1 MYLMIVLDPRATH
14 RILHTPT
21 HLHNLWSSK
30 WRKKGLPSAIDPCN
44 IRKSSS
50 MKTIAILE
58 RETKHGTQQEKGYI
72 SVYAE
77 IW

>member
-1 MYLMIVLDPRATH
+1 M
-14 RILHTPT
+14 
-21 HLHNLWSSK
+21 K
-30 WRKKGLPSAIDPCN
+30 AIAN
-44 IRKSSS
+44 
-50 MKTIAILE
+50 LE